1 MQSFPTK
8 SAAPR
13 SRRTFDRSESYQLQR
28 MRRLTTLLAFLC
40 LCIIHSH
47 SFRRHET
54 VRNAFAVHLTN
65 NPNNIGAS
73 TKKYVNNIFRRVAAV
88 IVTPFLAFKRANA
101 VTSTGITVVPL
112 DYSYNA
118 LVLSIIYHLFYNYT
132 YFHHY

>member
-1 MQSFPTK
+1 MK
-8 SAAPR
+8 
-13 SRRTFDRSESYQLQR
+13 
-28 MRRLTTLLAFLC
+28 RLTTLLVLLC
-40 LCIIHSH
+40 LCIISH
-47 SFRRHET
+47 SFRHHET

-101 VTSTGITVVPL
+101 ATSTGITVVPL

-118 LVLSIIYHLFYNYT
+118 LVSTIYHPL
-132 YFHHY
+132 